1 MSSEHES
8 IQSVRIVE
16 VISAVAARIH
26 YAESR
31 RATYSAMGGVLI
43 AAALTIATFS
53 WSSIQDAVL
62 GMATLFAA
70 LAMFVVGGSTIWLY
84 GQQTNRYPFTSA
96 TKTWKWFYRD
106 ALSDV
111 KKFSLTWKDY
121 FACAWS
127 STERRVH
134 SEYLSQFG
142 EFKEQCHKLKALSV
156 NTEQDVEQLY
166 VLHVNELYKNLH
178 LTHLRTLFNRGIL
191 GIVVAALL
199 GAACGYVLD
208 RIYSEPQTFIHV
220 TEGFRT
226 SSDVRR
232 ISSAFS
238 KHPLFTAEIEI
249 ENTGTVP
256 LDLDRIAIFDSVGFI
271 VPFELQYPEPRFD
284 ILPPGVCAKYKFAFQ
299 ISSVGA
305 GRISDVSILVN

>member
-1 MSSEHES
+1 MSSEEEN

-31 RATYSAMGGVLI
+31 RVTYSTMGGVLI

-53 WSSIQDAVL
+53 WSSIEDAVL
-62 GMATLFAA
+62 GMATLFGAFA
-70 LAMFVVGGSTIWLY
+70 MLAVGASTIWLY

-111 KKFSLTWKDY
+111 KKFSLTWRDY

-127 STERRVH
+127 GTEKRVR
-134 SEYLSQFG
+134 SEYLSQLG
-142 EFKEQCHKLKALSV
+142 DFKAQCLKLGAVSV
-156 NTEQDVEQLY
+156 NVEQDVEQLY
-166 VLHVNELYKNLH
+166 VLHVNELYKNLY
-178 LTHLRTLFNRGIL
+178 LTHLRTLFNRGIVI
-191 GIVVAALL
+191 IVVATLL
-199 GAACGYVLD
+199 GAVCGYGIDHV
-208 RIYSEPQTFIHV
+208 YSEPQRFIQV
-220 TEGFRT
+220 NDGFRT
-226 SSDVRR
+226 STDVRR

-238 KHPLFTAEIEI
+238 KSPLFTAEIEI
-249 ENTGTVP
+249 ENTGTAP

-271 VPFELQYPEPRFD
+271 VPFELEHPEPR
-284 ILPPGVCAKYKFAFQ
+284 LSVLAPGACAKYKFAFQ
-299 ISSVGA
+299 MSAVGA
-305 GRISDVSILVN
+305 SRISDVSILVN